1 MLRSDQLLMG
11 ELICEHI
18 CMFRTQGWLR
28 RNPRRRFEI
37 IISWDLFMF
46 GASTRLSH
54 MLTGSNS
61 PLNDGKDPKFIK
73 IIHES
78 GTVRRIC

>member
-1 MLRSDQLLMG
+1 
-11 ELICEHI
+11 
-18 CMFRTQGWLR
+18 
-28 RNPRRRFEI
+28 
-37 IISWDLFMF
+37 MF